1 MTRPHGTVP
10 DKPPTGILLAAG
22 ASRRFGADKLTARLA
37 NGDRV
42 VTAAARAMLAAT
54 PRLLAVVRSED
65 SGAAQAL
72 RGLGVPLLVAPEA
85 RRGMGAS
92 LAAAVAHAPAAPG
105 WLVGLGDMPWL
116 NPCCARRVAGA
127 VTSPEAIALPVHAG
141 RRGHPVAFGNAYKD
155 ALCRL
160 DGDRGARDILNRFA
174 QNVIAIECADNG
186 IFNDIDHPSDLR

>member
-1 MTRPHGTVP
+1 MP

-22 ASRRFGADKLTARLA
+22 ASRRFGADKLIARLA

-92 LAAAVAHAPAAPG
+92 LAAAVREDPAAPG
-105 WLVGLGDMPWL
+105 WLVGLGDMPYL
-116 NPCCARRVAGA
+116 NPHCVRRVAEA
-127 VTSPEAIALPVHAG
+127 LTSPAAIALPVHAG
-141 RRGHPVAFGNAYKD
+141 RRGHPVGFGNAYGD

-160 DGDRGARDILNRFA
+160 DGDRGARDILSRFA
-174 QNVIAIECADNG
+174 ENVLSIECADDT
-186 IFNDIDHPSDLR
+186 IFTDIDHPSDLS